1 MKRIIVIVIFMMLG
15 IWSVRAEMSDWFFCQ
30 IRKDDVVISLKKTEG
45 FYKCNDTIASL
56 EQLMINTA
64 KDLMKIQSYLNRGR
78 DVEYWNTIKTEKQAL
93 LKKLQL
99 SRTTII
105 ANIQT
110 FETTLLQKSVQYF
123 IIRITPYKISLQKSL
138 VKIQTLTL
146 SWFAT
151 PALDSYALL
160 LKTQVA
166 TIDAL
171 SKVTTQTELIDLL
184 KKYVY
189 LKKEILWKYE

>member
-1 MKRIIVIVIFMMLG
+1 MIASFILLG

-30 IRKDDVVISLKKTEG
+30 IRKDDVVISLKKTEW

-64 KDLMKIQSYLNRGR
+64 KDLMKIQSYLNKGR
-78 DVEYWNTIKTEKQAL
+78 NVEYRNTIKTEKQAL

-105 ANIQT
+105 ANIET
-110 FETTLLQKSVQYF
+110 FESTLLQKSVQYF
-123 IIRITPYKISLQKSL
+123 IIKITPYKISLQKSL
-138 VKIQTLTL
+138 VKIQALTL

-160 LKTQVA
+160 LKAQVA

-171 SKVTTQTELIDLL
+171 SNVTTQAELIDLL

-189 LKKEILWKYE
+189 FKKEILWKYE

>member
-1 MKRIIVIVIFMMLG
+1 
-15 IWSVRAEMSDWFFCQ
+15 
-30 IRKDDVVISLKKTEG
+30 
-45 FYKCNDTIASL
+45 
-56 EQLMINTA
+56 
-64 KDLMKIQSYLNRGR
+64 
-78 DVEYWNTIKTEKQAL
+78 
-93 LKKLQL
+93 
-99 SRTTII
+99 
-105 ANIQT
+105 
-110 FETTLLQKSVQYF
+110 
-123 IIRITPYKISLQKSL
+123 
-138 VKIQTLTL
+138 L

>member
-1 MKRIIVIVIFMMLG
+1 VIASFILLG

-30 IRKDDVVISLKKTEG
+30 IRKDDVVISLKKTEW

-64 KDLMKIQSYLNRGR
+64 KDLMKIQSYLNKGR
-78 DVEYWNTIKTEKQAL
+78 NVEYRNTIKTEKQAL

-105 ANIQT
+105 ANIET
-110 FETTLLQKSVQYF
+110 FESTLLQKSVQYF
-123 IIRITPYKISLQKSL
+123 IIKITPYKISLQKSL
-138 VKIQTLTL
+138 VKIQALTL

-160 LKTQVA
+160 LKAQVA

-171 SKVTTQTELIDLL
+171 SNVTTQAELIDLL

-189 LKKEILWKYE
+189 FKKEILWKYE